1 MKNKLEEKAKEV
13 LENNFQQGGFTI
25 PSKNLYPFQ
34 WKWDSGFIALG
45 YAHYNME
52 RAKQEIQSI
61 LDAQWQNGF
70 IPHIVFHNESDS
82 YFPGPDVHKSEL
94 SPFSPKNDSSLLS
107 KSSCIPKHMPNIFKL
122 SFFLRKL

>member
-45 YAHYNME
+45 YAHYNIE
-52 RAKQEIQSI
+52 RAKQEIK
-61 LDAQWQNGF
+61 NGNLITF
-70 IPHIVFHNESDS
+70 YI
-82 YFPGPDVHKSEL
+82 
-94 SPFSPKNDSSLLS
+94 LS
-107 KSSCIPKHMPNIFKL
+107 KFQHF
-122 SFFLRKL
+122 

>member
-94 SPFSPKNDSSLLS
+94 SPFSSKKYRTTGLTQPPVYGFVLEKIYHLLN
-107 KSSCIPKHMPNIFKL
+107 H
-122 SFFLRKL
+122 